1 MDCDGR
7 VVGQRDRDRQR
18 VGDHGEPRVHRQQGG
33 EPRRRGPRIED
44 DRPAVRELVE
54 RGPGDAL
61 LLRGHDR
68 LALGHRQ
75 LEAEPLDRYRAA
87 VHTVQ
92 KPAALKRCEVAAHS
106 LLRHVE

>member
-1 MDCDGR
+1 M
-7 VVGQRDRDRQR
+7 
-18 VGDHGEPRVHRQQGG
+18 GDHGEPQVHRQQSG
-33 EPRRRGPRIED
+33 EQRRRSPSIDD

-54 RGPGDAL
+54 RGPGDAF

-68 LALGHRQ
+68 LALGHSR

-92 KPAALKRCEVAAHS
+92 KPAALKRSEVAAHS
-106 LLRHVE
+106 LLRHIEKLRQ